1 MGDESECSRLELQ
14 AADLPRAPGVYLFK
28 NARGR
33 VLYVG
38 KAKDLRSRVRQYL
51 TGHDERRMVPS
62 LVAASASVSV
72 TQVRTEKEAIILEN
86 TLIKKHKPRYNVR
99 LRDDSGFLHLRID
112 PKGTWPRFTVTRNLE
127 GKARLFGPYA
137 SAHRA
142 RLTLDFVSRRFPLR
156 TCTDEEMKRR
166 KRPCLLHQMHRCMAP
181 CVDLCTPEA
190 YLNVVNESMMF
201 LEGRNKELLT
211 HLHVRM
217 RESADQEEFEE
228 AARIRDLI
236 RAVESSLESQLTVDR
251 KGGNRDVWS
260 LVREGERAMAL
271 LLPFRHGRMQE
282 AHPFPLNEVVGEDGE
297 VLSSLLTAWYHSSSR
312 IPVEVLLSHALPDGP
327 ALQEVLS
334 ETLGRRVQLTNPQ
347 RGDKVKLIALA
358 TRNARGALRRS
369 ILRDART
376 DKALERLQ
384 EVARLPR
391 RPHHIECFDNSNI
404 QGTDPV
410 ASQVVFIDGVPA
422 RNRYRRYRV
431 RSVKGPDDYATMR
444 EILERR
450 IKRARKEDARPDDAL
465 PDLIVVD
472 GGKGQVSVVLAVL
485 ADLGAHDLP
494 VVGLA
499 KPRVE
504 HARGERHAVDKIV
517 VPGIKEPQRLRS
529 NDPALLLLQALRDE
543 SHRTAVQFHR
553 KVRRKS
559 RLSSELDGI
568 PGVGPAR
575 RKVLLTRF
583 GSVQGVRGATVDEVG
598 SLPGI
603 GPSLAQ
609 QILDALGS
617 ES

>member
-1 MGDESECSRLELQ
+1 VADATDRTSLEAQ
-14 AADLPRAPGVYLFK
+14 AADLPRGPGVYLFK
-28 NARGR
+28 NERGR

-38 KAKDLRSRVRQYL
+38 KARDLRARVRQYL
-51 TGHDERRMVPS
+51 TGHDERQMVPY
-62 LVAASASVSV
+62 LMGAAKTVAV

-86 TLIKKHKPRYNVR
+86 TLIKKHKPRYNVM
-99 LRDDSGFLHLRID
+99 LRDDTGFLHLRID
-112 PKGTWPRFTVTRNLE
+112 PKSEWPRFTVTRGLE
-127 GKARLFGPYA
+127 GNARFFGPYA

-142 RLTLDFVSRRFPLR
+142 RLTLEFVSRRFPLR
-156 TCTDEEMKRR
+156 TCTDDEMKRR
-166 KRPCLLHQMHRCMAP
+166 KRPCLLHQMHRCLAP
-181 CVDLCTPEA
+181 CVDLCTKETYQA
-190 YLNVVNESMMF
+190 VMNESMLF
-201 LEGRNKELLT
+201 LDGRNKELLT
-211 HLHVRM
+211 RLHERM
-217 RESADQEEFEE
+217 SACADAEEYEE

-251 KGGNRDVWS
+251 KGGDRDVWA

-271 LLPFRHGRMQE
+271 LLPFRRGRMQE
-282 AHPFPLNEVVGEDGE
+282 AHPFPLDQVVGTDGE
-297 VLSSLLTAWYHSSSR
+297 VLSSLLTAWYQIPTR
-312 IPVEVLLSHALPDGP
+312 IPAEVLLSHPLPDGG
-327 ALQEVLS
+327 ALEEFLS
-334 ETLGRRVQLTNPQ
+334 EILGRRVQLVCPQ

-358 TRNARGALRRS
+358 TRNANGALRRAV
-369 ILRDART
+369 LRDART
-376 DKALERLQ
+376 DQALERLQ

-410 ASQVVFIDGVPA
+410 ASQVVFIDGIPA
-422 RNRYRRYRV
+422 RKRYRRYRV
-431 RSVKGPDDYATMR
+431 RSVQGPDDYATMR

-450 IKRARKEDARPDDAL
+450 VKRSRKEGAKPEDAL

-517 VPGIKEPQRLRS
+517 VPGIKDPQRLRS

-543 SHRTAVQFHR
+543 SHRTAVQYHR
-553 KVRRKS
+553 KVRRKA
-559 RLSSELDGI
+559 RLGSELDGI
-568 PGVGPAR
+568 PGVGPGR

-583 GSVQGVRGATVDEVG
+583 GSVQGVRGATEEELAA
-598 SLPGI
+598 LPGI
-603 GPSLAQ
+603 SRTLAL
-609 QILDALGS
+609 QILDTLGS
-617 ES
+617 AD